1 VLRGLK
7 RRLDRLWEARRFR
20 RSVHDSSRLR
30 ANFIDAV
37 RAGLRLAG
45 IDPATV
51 TAMRHYEPGGFFAPR
66 PKPPPE
72 PPRSPVERL
81 RDDLLEIVRRYDD
94 EPFDLNK
101 ATPFE
106 LFAMY
111 CFIPDAP
118 GVTYV
123 GPKLV

>member
-1 VLRGLK
+1 
-7 RRLDRLWEARRFR
+7 
-20 RSVHDSSRLR
+20 
-30 ANFIDAV
+30 
-37 RAGLRLAG
+37 
-45 IDPATV
+45 
-51 TAMRHYEPGGFFAPR
+51 
-66 PKPPPE
+66 
-72 PPRSPVERL
+72 
-81 RDDLLEIVRRYDD
+81 LEIVRRYDD